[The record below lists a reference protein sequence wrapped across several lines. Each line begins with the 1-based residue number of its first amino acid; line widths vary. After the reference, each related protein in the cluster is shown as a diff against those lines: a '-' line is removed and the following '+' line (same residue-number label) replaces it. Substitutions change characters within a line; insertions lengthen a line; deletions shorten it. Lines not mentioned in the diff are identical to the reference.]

1 MRIESLEQRVAKA
14 PASLLCDECMHQL
27 CCEYRESM
35 KRVVVQ
41 TNDNCKP
48 YPFKPNGWTCM
59 HFYDAEVMNYPD
71 NANYIQ
77 KRVDALADNTSAKY
91 VRDAEVPSYDKADN
105 V

>member
-1 MRIESLEQRVAKA
+1 MRIENLEQRVAKA
-14 PASLLCDECMHQL
+14 PASLLCDECVHQP

-48 YPFKPNGWTCM
+48 YPFKPSGWTCM
-59 HFYDAEVMNYPD
+59 FFY
-71 NANYIQ
+71 
-77 KRVDALADNTSAKY
+77 
-91 VRDAEVPSYDKADN
+91 DAEVPSYDKADN